1 MTLNDMGEENT
12 GEINWKNQMRSE
24 QAYGKRQ
31 GAETKTSR
39 KFLQPVPHII
49 SCKSDSG
56 TANRQDAKV

>member
-1 MTLNDMGEENT
+1 MTLNDMGEEDA
-12 GEINWKNQMRSE
+12 GEINWKNQMRSK
-24 QAYGKRQ
+24 QTYGEMQ

-56 TANRQDAKV
+56 TANMQDEGV